1 MAAADDVPLQLVPSA
16 NGWRDPDAEAR
27 GAAQARA
34 EAERRAAQRARSLAA
49 RAAELPALEREEAAE
64 REAWIGANLMRPERT
79 R

>member
-1 MAAADDVPLQLVPSA
+1 MKSHCNSCPRRTAGATL
-16 NGWRDPDAEAR
+16 DAEAR

-34 EAERRAAQRARSLAA
+34 EPERRAAQRARSLAA